1 MDGPLPVA
9 DVLVDGNR
17 CRALVDSGCTEN
29 LVHASVCRAW
39 RRQRTAVMTTSG
51 EPFYCSGTGT
61 VTVSTSTG
69 QSAELDVLVMED
81 RPMGVDAVIGVPG
94 ISVLGGVMVG
104 SPSDVRFCG
113 AVCRPVPTVDTP
125 DFTVQF
131 DPLERSWTVAW
142 K

>member
-1 MDGPLPVA
+1 M
-9 DVLVDGNR
+9 
-17 CRALVDSGCTEN
+17 
-29 LVHASVCRAW
+29 
-39 RRQRTAVMTTSG
+39 MMSG

-61 VTVSTSTG
+61 VTVSTATG

-94 ISVLGGVMVG
+94 ISALGGVMVG

-125 DFTVQF
+125 DFTVKF

-142 K
+142 KWRNGAEPVCLSNWVPEYAVSAEARRTTMYDDELKIENGTAG